1 MPPQAP
7 LTDGEQSHVSRA
19 RRPDLSCARERDRE
33 QIQLRHRVPAIF
45 RGATHARRRGRV
57 YCNTALYVSLSR
69 HNHMAT
75 TRASRRART
84 PRCCARAVLP
94 RGGTHIATLH
104 VVSKNPPQSPQNLHN
119 NNNTHCAP
127 GPQATSRPTG
137 TGFQHAAE
145 QPNTRSH
152 RYCTPDT
159 IQYVHHPQQAERPP
173 PRRHM
178 RRGMP
183 S

>member
-1 MPPQAP
+1 MP
-7 LTDGEQSHVSRA
+7 TTESGRRCWTVEKRA
-19 RRPDLSCARERDRE
+19 TCSSQRSNSE
-33 QIQLRHRVPAIF
+33 
-45 RGATHARRRGRV
+45 RRGRMSAASAWYAV
-57 YCNTALYVSLSR
+57 WIWEKVSLFPRFRVTAAWNKPAISR
-69 HNHMAT
+69 HTIT
-75 TRASRRART
+75 TIWPQRASRRART